1 MPGSW
6 IVRNILLILSGRFS
20 SGRTPVRPEASGR
33 TGPEGGR
40 PENPGGMIKNRDT
53 MRKIRFGVVGTNFVT
68 DWVIAGARQ
77 DPRFELAAVCSRTRE
92 RAAEF
97 AARHGIART
106 FVSLEE
112 MAASDAI
119 DAVYIATPNCM
130 HAAQAVCCMER
141 GKHVLCEKPMA
152 SNARE
157 VRAMIEA
164 SRRNGVALMEAV
176 KTTLTP
182 NFMALREALPK
193 AGTLRRYFSAFCQYS
208 SRYDKFKE
216 GVVLNAFRPELSNGA
231 MMDIGIY
238 TIYPMVVLFGR
249 PRRISASGILLSSGV
264 DAQGTVDFDYGEMNA
279 TVLYSK
285 IANSSLPTEIQGEAG
300 NLTLDRINRI
310 GRVVWQPRPAA
321 ASGLE
326 RPAEP
331 QDLSRPTER
340 DEYYYEVAEF
350 LDLVEQGRRESS
362 VNSHEKSLATIGI
375 IDEVRR
381 QLGVVYPAD
390 LI

>member
-1 MPGSW
+1 
-6 IVRNILLILSGRFS
+6 
-20 SGRTPVRPEASGR
+20 
-33 TGPEGGR
+33 
-40 PENPGGMIKNRDT
+40 

-249 PRRISASGILLSSGV
+249 RSGISASGILLKRRCRCAGYGRFRLRGDERHGALLQDRQLLAADRDSGRGGQS
-264 DAQGTVDFDYGEMNA
+264 DAGPHQPHRPCRVAAAAGCGLRTGASCGT
-279 TVLYSK
+279 
-285 IANSSLPTEIQGEAG
+285 AG
-300 NLTLDRINRI
+300 PVPSDGA
-310 GRVVWQPRPAA
+310 GRVLLRSGRVPGHSSNRAA
-321 ASGLE
+321 G
-326 RPAEP
+326 
-331 QDLSRPTER
+331 
-340 DEYYYEVAEF
+340 
-350 LDLVEQGRRESS
+350 ESS
-362 VNSHEKSLATIGI
+362 VNSHENSLATIGI
-375 IDEVRR
+375 IDEYAAA
-381 QLGVVYPAD
+381 GVVYPAD